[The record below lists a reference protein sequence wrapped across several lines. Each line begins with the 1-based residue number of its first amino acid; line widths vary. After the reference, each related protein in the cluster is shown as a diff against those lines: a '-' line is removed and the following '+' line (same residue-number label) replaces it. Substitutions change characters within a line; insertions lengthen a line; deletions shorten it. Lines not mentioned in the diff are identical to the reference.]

1 MTDSPARPAAPY
13 GAIASIAACSLI
25 WGTTWYAITLQFGTV
40 DPLLSVAYRFALAAV
55 VLFAWCVLR
64 RLPVRLSGAQHLA
77 VALQGLLVFAVQYP
91 LVYIAEKTVPSAV
104 VAVIFAALAFVNLA
118 LFRLLLGQ
126 TAQRAAWAGAL
137 LGMAGVAALFVGEL
151 RRTAFDAAALAG
163 LGIAVAAVFVSA
175 GGNLAAFKAQEKGA
189 PVVASTAWA
198 MAYGA
203 AAVAIFATASGV
215 EWRFEMTPRY
225 VLSLLYLSLFGS
237 TLAFGLYFALAR
249 ARGYAL
255 ASYISALTP
264 PVAVVVSVLMEGARF
279 GAEAYLGLA
288 LVLAGQGLMIRAARA
303 SAAA

>member
-1 MTDSPARPAAPY
+1 MTDSIARPAPPY
-13 GAIASIAACSLI
+13 GAIAQIAVCSLI

-40 DPLLSVAYRFALAAV
+40 DPLVSVTYRFALAAA
-55 VLFAWCVLR
+55 VLFAWCALR
-64 RLPVRLSGAQHLA
+64 RLPIRLTRAQHLA

-91 LVYIAEKTVPSAV
+91 LVYIAEETVPSAV

-126 TAQRAAWAGAL
+126 TAPRAAWAGAL
-137 LGMAGVAALFVGEL
+137 LGLVGVAALFVGEL
-151 RRTAFDAAALAG
+151 RRTAFDTAALAG
-163 LGIAVAAVFVSA
+163 LATAAAAVVVSA
-175 GGNLAAFKAQEKGA
+175 GGNLAAFRAQEKGA

-203 AAVAIFATASGV
+203 AAVALFVTATGV

-225 VLSLLYLSLFGS
+225 VLSLLYLALFGS
-237 TLAFGLYFALAR
+237 TLAFGLYFVLAR
-249 ARGYAL
+249 ERGYAL

-264 PVAVVVSVLMEGARF
+264 PVAVVVSVLFEDARF
-279 GAEAYLGLA
+279 GPAALAGLA

-303 SAAA
+303 RQTP

>member
-1 MTDSPARPAAPY
+1 MTDSPARPAPPY
-13 GAIASIAACSLI
+13 GAIAQIAVCSVI

-40 DPLLSVAYRFALAAV
+40 DPLVSVTYRFALAAAA
-55 VLFAWCVLR
+55 LFAWCVLR
-64 RLPVRLSGAQHLA
+64 RLPIRLTRAQHLA

-91 LVYIAEKTVPSAV
+91 LVYVAEETVPSAV
-104 VAVIFAALAFVNLA
+104 VAVMFAALAFVNLA
-118 LFRLLLGQ
+118 LFRLLFGQ
-126 TAQRAAWAGAL
+126 SAQRAAWAGAL
-137 LGMAGVAALFVGEL
+137 LGVIGVAALFVGEL
-151 RRTAFDAAALAG
+151 RRTSFDAAALGG
-163 LGIAVAAVFVSA
+163 LATAAAAVVVSA

-215 EWRFEMTPRY
+215 EWRFEATARY
-225 VLSLLYLSLFGS
+225 VVSLLYLSLFGS

-264 PVAVVVSVLMEGARF
+264 PVAMAVSVLLEGARF
-279 GAEAYLGLA
+279 GLEAYLGLA
-288 LVLAGQGLMIRAARA
+288 LVLAGQGLMIRAAR
-303 SAAA
+303 SRPAA